1 MTISDKPANS
11 PPMHPSLSRMCAV
24 RKSTNA
30 HWLKPIQYGRSAS
43 LSNARKEAD
52 MSNHHIHVTINGKVH
67 EADVESRLLL
77 VHLFRENLN
86 MTGTHIGCDTTSC
99 GACTV
104 QLNGKP
110 VKSCTVLAVQA
121 DEMEVK

>member
-52 MSNHHIHVTINGKVH
+52 KIGEAGKLAADAS
-67 EADVESRLLL
+67 EPIADVRGSEEYKRSL
-77 VHLFRENLN
+77 VK
-86 MTGTHIGCDTTSC
+86 TY
-99 GACTV
+99 TV
-104 QLNGKP
+104 RALRI
-110 VKSCTVLAVQA
+110 AVERA
-121 DEMEVK
+121 KGS